1 MQCRTQFAACATPLR
16 YRKVDIIAA
25 GWRRFQAVPVY
36 ATEDANGRLRALKY
50 TPEHMHC
57 SALVWGALAPPNTG
71 GGKSQFDFQKG
82 LGAPWRRPALVGKN
96 NEHSAS

>member
-1 MQCRTQFAACATPLR
+1 MVCM
-16 YRKVDIIAA
+16 AA

-57 SALVWGALAPPNTG
+57 SALVWGALAPPNA
-71 GGKSQFDFQKG
+71 
-82 LGAPWRRPALVGKN
+82 GAG
-96 NEHSAS
+96 ESTT

>member
-1 MQCRTQFAACATPLR
+1 LRCGTRLAAFVTFPSAVLKSDT
-16 YRKVDIIAA
+16 IAA

-71 GGKSQFDFQKG
+71 GGTS
-82 LGAPWRRPALVGKN
+82 
-96 NEHSAS
+96 